1 MCKEDKMPVDIDK
14 TALDNTLKFI
24 QRTRE
29 RESQDTGRDLINQIS
44 KKTRDF
50 IDRVRKIE
58 EGKKRKP

>member
-24 QRTRE
+24 QRKRE
-29 RESQDTGRDLINQIS
+29 IESQDTGRDLINQVS

-58 EGKKRKP
+58 EGKKKKP